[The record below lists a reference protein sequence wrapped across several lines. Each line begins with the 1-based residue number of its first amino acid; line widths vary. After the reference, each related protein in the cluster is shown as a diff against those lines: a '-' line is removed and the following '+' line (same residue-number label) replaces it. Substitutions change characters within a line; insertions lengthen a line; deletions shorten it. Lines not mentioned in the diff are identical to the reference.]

1 MTEQDRLF
9 YYRDLINAKVK
20 SYLDEKFVMYEQMF
34 YCVVDA
40 GKRLRPL
47 LVLSTCEDNLED
59 SLPFACVIEFVH
71 NYSLVHDDLPAMD
84 NDDYR
89 RNKLTC
95 HKKFG
100 EANAILTGDALL
112 NIACEIALDACM
124 KNKNNLLAAKK
135 IFDASGING
144 MIKGQFLDINLKD
157 KNKIDVETLDKINLN
172 KTGALISASL
182 QVGAIIANADSEIIK
197 VLETLGQK
205 IGLAFQ
211 IKDDMF
217 DREKIDELNYFNI
230 LGEKFALDKLKNLT
244 QEIYAI
250 LSKLDGYEFLKYLV
264 KVILERKN

>member
-1 MTEQDRLF
+1 MTEQDKFF
-9 YYRDLINAKVK
+9 YYINLVNEKIK
-20 SYLDEKFVMYEQMF
+20 SYLDENFVMYKQMS

-47 LVLSTCEDNLED
+47 LVLSTCGNNLKD
-59 SLPFACVIEFVH
+59 GLSFACVIEFVH

-112 NIACEIALDACM
+112 NMACEIALDACI

-135 IFDASGING
+135 IFDAAGING
-144 MIKGQFLDINLKD
+144 MIKGQFLDINLKN
-157 KNKIDVETLDKINLN
+157 KNSIDMETLDNINLN

-182 QVGAIIANADSEIIK
+182 QVGAIIANASSETVELLK
-197 VLETLGQK
+197 TLGEK

-211 IKDDMF
+211 IQDDMF
-217 DREKIDELNYFNI
+217 DREKTDELNYFNA
-230 LGEKFALDKLKNLT
+230 LGEKIALDKLENLT
-244 QEIYAI
+244 REIYDI
-250 LSKLDGYEFLKYLV
+250 LSRLDGYDFLKYLV
-264 KVILERKN
+264 KVILGRKN